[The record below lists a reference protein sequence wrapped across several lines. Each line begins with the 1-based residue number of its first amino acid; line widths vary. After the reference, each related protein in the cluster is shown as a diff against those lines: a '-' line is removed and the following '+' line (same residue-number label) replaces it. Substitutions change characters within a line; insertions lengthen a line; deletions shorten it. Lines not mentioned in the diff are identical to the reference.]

1 MKEPSG
7 LRGRRLLSWSQVRR
21 VRGGVVGGA
30 VYVEENMAALPVVVG
45 AGSHSSSSDCIP
57 ADSDCFFSSIKWNP
71 PGTDGI
77 EIQLISFET
86 IVSSDTVIKNCHY
99 GNICIC

>member
-1 MKEPSG
+1 MVVAGAEVVGVGDVNEGAVGVTGEDVFGAEPG
-7 LRGRRLLSWSQVRR
+7 QEGAL
-21 VRGGVVGGA
+21 GVVGGA
-30 VYVEENMAALPVVVG
+30 VYVEENLAALPVVVG

-77 EIQLISFET
+77 EI
-86 IVSSDTVIKNCHY
+86 
-99 GNICIC
+99 